1 MSEFWSSGDIVAR
14 DELLGFQP
22 DEVTSRTAADGVW
35 LQTPVYVVEDT
46 AEHLVTYTAPGA
58 RFRFPAGP
66 WPTSTGRHPWSDR
79 GGAWSGNGCLMV
91 QRPGEHVAI
100 WHFWDGED
108 RRFACWYL
116 NLQTAFV
123 RTPTGYST
131 QDLELDIIV
140 LPDGQFVVKDDE
152 LLDER
157 VSDGRYTTELVTWI
171 RAYGNDLTSRLQSDG
186 PWWDRSWAQWT
197 PPDDWIDPELP
208 PD

>member
-1 MSEFWSSGDIVAR
+1 VRAKVGSSSGYGRAMSEFWSSGDIVAR

-46 AEHLVTYTAPGA
+46 AEHLVTYTARGA
-58 RFRFPAGP
+58 RFRFPSGP

-79 GGAWSGNGCLMV
+79 
-91 QRPGEHVAI
+91 
-100 WHFWDGED
+100 
-108 RRFACWYL
+108 
-116 NLQTAFV
+116 
-123 RTPTGYST
+123 
-131 QDLELDIIV
+131 
-140 LPDGQFVVKDDE
+140 
-152 LLDER
+152 
-157 VSDGRYTTELVTWI
+157 RYTTELVTWI
-171 RAYGNDLTSRLQSDG
+171 RAYGNDLTSRLRSDG